1 MNTIKTILS
10 LSLLTIGGAAQATDI
25 NQQYAAIETTTKAV
39 QQTAIDTSDNRG
51 MTLLFDDQ
59 VQPGRIVVSG
69 ISKLARQAG
78 VETGDVVTS
87 ICTKPAN
94 LKHYGELAGLV
105 GKNDVYMVVGGHNVK
120 GNIPAAAVKVEK
132 NRVVVNKAMTF
143 DGVATAA
150 VVGVPAG
157 AEVYEVCV
165 PVHTGEEAVSVIAP
179 FTQRITPDG
188 FLVQGG
194 HYPMTYH
201 IEHNGIPA
209 VITALPNWNPS
220 QLAKQASGRAKT

>member
-10 LSLLTIGGAAQATDI
+10 LSLLAIGGAAQATDI
-25 NQQYAAIETTTKAV
+25 NQQFAAIEATTKAV
-39 QQTAIDTSDNRG
+39 QQTAIDTADNRG

-59 VQPGRIVVSG
+59 VQPGRVVVSG

-94 LKHYGELAGLV
+94 LKHYGELVGLV
-105 GKNDVYMVVGGHNVK
+105 GKTDVYMIVGGHQVK
-120 GNIPAAAVKVEK
+120 GNLPAGVKVEK
-132 NRVVVNKAMTF
+132 NRVVVDKAMTF
-143 DGVATAA
+143 AGVATVA

-165 PVHTGEEAVSVIAP
+165 PVHTGAEAVQVIAP
-179 FTQRITPDG
+179 FTQRMTPDG
-188 FLVQGG
+188 FLVDGG
-194 HYPMTYH
+194 RYPMTYH
-201 IEHNGIPA
+201 MEHNGMPA
-209 VITALPNWNPS
+209 VITALPNWNPP
-220 QLAKQASGRAKT
+220 QLAKQGK